1 MTEFDDKQVSDFF
14 SAVSAW
20 RSAYRHARL
29 SYFAVRSGADV
40 VLISARLN
48 LSLHAFDANKPRF
61 SAGAL
66 EAGQWDI
73 PQELMTVE
81 QVIGALVAP
90 EGLSIKDVG
99 RVRLVTTANHDVF
112 VAPPTMLH
120 PEGLDAGNRLSVLS
134 IGGAPWGDLV
144 RQPESDWNLRAAD
157 VPYDSV
163 AELCND
169 YGTGG
174 LRGDRT
180 LLEVVAGTAVEVLAR
195 SAVIGRSATLGLWV
209 ASSLDRG
216 LSKIGYRALVKG
228 QVVARGTVPGKDLEW
243 VEEDGALVGTVTM
256 PVPLDAVLQCIASY
270 DGHAH
275 QVVWRA
281 DPSLLHNPR
290 AAVLSILDPNQQIL
304 RSYLRP
310 EAPLRGKAADDFEAA
325 VAWLLWTL
333 GFSTAT
339 FGTNPKTRDAFD
351 IVAASPRGDFIVVEC
366 TLGLPRA
373 EGKLSRLTA
382 RAAGLRS
389 MLDASSMTH
398 LRVVPILVTAMSAEE
413 VKADAPAAEETGVLV
428 LSREALDQ
436 SLEELRRF
444 PDADALVNRA
454 LVNIREKQTARLRTS

>member
-1 MTEFDDKQVSDFF
+1 MTTNRLAASFQPSPP
-14 SAVSAW
+14 W

-29 SYFAVRSGADV
+29 SYFAVRSGSDV
-40 VLISARLN
+40 FLINARIN
-48 LSLHAFDANKPRF
+48 LSLRAFDATKPRF
-61 SAGAL
+61 SVGVL

-73 PQELMTVE
+73 PQEAIAVE
-81 QVIGALVAP
+81 RVISALVSP
-90 EGLSIKDVG
+90 EGLSITGVG
-99 RVRLVTTANHDVF
+99 QVRLVTTANHDVY

-120 PEGLDAGNRLSVLS
+120 PEGLNAGNRLSVLS

-157 VPYDSV
+157 VPYDSI
-163 AELCND
+163 AELCNE

-195 SAVIGRSATLGLWV
+195 SAVIGQSATLGLWV

-216 LSKIGYRALVKG
+216 LSKFGYRTLVKG
-228 QVVARGTVPGKDLEW
+228 QVVARGIVRGEDLEW
-243 VEEDGALVGTVTM
+243 VEEAGALVGTVTM
-256 PVPLDAVLQCIASY
+256 PVPLDAVVQCIASY

-281 DPSLLHNPR
+281 DPSVLHNPR

-304 RSYLRP
+304 RGYLRP
-310 EAPLRGKAADDFEAA
+310 AIPLRGKAADDFEAA
-325 VAWLLWTL
+325 VAWLLWML

-389 MLDASSMTH
+389 TLDASNMTH
-398 LRVVPILVTAMSAEE
+398 LRVVPILVTAMSAAE

-436 SLEELRRF
+436 SLEELRQF

-454 LVNIREKQTARLRTS
+454 LATIREKQTARLKTA